1 MKKFT
6 IPLVILLI
14 CSLLVIGCTTKTTTP
29 ATSTTGTTSPTSVKT
44 KDKILIGMSRSL
56 SGPLAQIG
64 DSAFRP
70 IYETLIP
77 EWNADGGIY
86 VAEYGKKLPIE
97 LKIYDDKSD
106 TGTMVKNLEKL
117 ILDDKVDFIFP
128 PVGTAMIFAAAP
140 IANKYNKLLLTAE
153 GGATQLKD
161 ALPGM
166 PYVFI
171 NLSFSDWYE
180 VPVLGQLLQSKGA
193 KTAYVIYIEDLHG
206 IEYSG
211 VAGRELPKYGVEI
224 LKAKSVPPDIK
235 DLSTILKDAQASGA
249 DAFLAFAYPDQ
260 VMLATKQAMEL
271 GYNPKAFLGGPG
283 VNFGFYHT
291 AFKDAV
297 NGVLGWTVASPK
309 QSPALKAMFD
319 KLYSGKPEELQDYW
333 GHPCYYAAMEVF
345 KQAVEKA
352 GTLDNTKVRDVIAT
366 SHFQTVLGDVYYTGQ
381 LLDKESHPGEVGQW
395 QNGVY
400 EVVGGKQP
408 TAEFIYPK
416 PAWPK

>member
-1 MKKFT
+1 VKKFI

-77 EWNADGGIY
+77 EWNANGGIY

>member
-1 MKKFT
+1 
-6 IPLVILLI
+6 
-14 CSLLVIGCTTKTTTP
+14 
-29 ATSTTGTTSPTSVKT
+29 
-44 KDKILIGMSRSL
+44 
-56 SGPLAQIG
+56 
-64 DSAFRP
+64 
-70 IYETLIP
+70 
-77 EWNADGGIY
+77 
-86 VAEYGKKLPIE
+86 
-97 LKIYDDKSD
+97 
-106 TGTMVKNLEKL
+106 MVKNLEKL
-117 ILDDKVDFIFP
+117 ILDDKVDFLWP
-128 PVGTAMIFAAAP
+128 PVGTSMIFASAP
-140 IANKYNKLLLTAE
+140 IASKYNKVLLTAE

-180 VPVLGQLLQSKGA
+180 VPVLGEILQKKGA

-211 VAGRELPKYGVEI
+211 VAGRELPKYGIEI
-224 LKAKSVPPDIK
+224 LKSKSVPPDIK
-235 DLSTILKDAQASGA
+235 DLSPILKDAQASGA

-291 AFKDAV
+291 AFGDAV
-297 NGVLGWTVASPK
+297 NGVLGWTVGSPK
-309 QSPALKAMFD
+309 QSPEMKGLFD
-319 KLYSGKPEELQDYW
+319 KLYAGKPEEIHDYW
-333 GHPCYYAAMEVF
+333 GHPCYWAGMEVF
-345 KQAVEKA
+345 KQAIEKA
-352 GTLDNTKVRDVIAT
+352 GTRDNEKIRDIIAT
-366 SHFQTVLGDVYYTGQ
+366 SHFQTVLGDPFYTGQ

-395 QNGVY
+395 QNGVF
-400 EVVGGKQP
+400 EVVGGKKP

>member
-1 MKKFT
+1 VKKFT

-29 ATSTTGTTSPTSVKT
+29 ATSTSGTASPTSVKT

-77 EWNADGGIY
+77 EWNAGGGIY

-291 AFKDAV
+291 TFKDAV

-309 QSPALKAMFD
+309 QSPELKAMFD
-319 KLYSGKPEELQDYW
+319 KLYAGKPEELQDYW

-352 GTLDNTKVRDVIAT
+352 GTLDNTKIRDVIAT

-400 EVVGGKQP
+400 EVVGGKKP

>member
-1 MKKFT
+1 MKKFI

-77 EWNADGGIY
+77 EWNANGGIY